1 MQKSNQL
8 PKTNRRNENTMVIE
22 LINLNKDCHCVI

>member
-8 PKTNRRNENTMVIE
+8 PAEIRINENTMAGEVISVD
-22 LINLNKDCHCVI
+22 KDCHCAI